1 MLPTTT
7 VTDWSARV
15 DAGQALDEGAL
26 ASLVTESLDASLGML
41 FTATPREELDEI
53 GRYARLQ
60 DEAWCGQVRS
70 IVAAYNR
77 ASDAQR
83 EFAADEIAL
92 ALGISPLSGSRVL
105 GEALDVAGL
114 PGLLESVENNV
125 LTRRHA
131 LAIVRELSL
140 VELTVEQRHAVTL
153 LTLARYTGQT
163 PGQLAQLVKRLIL
176 QVDLAA
182 AQARRDV
189 ATGRRYVAA
198 YGDVDGQASLSAR
211 GPAEQIAAIKA
222 RLAAELDAQIVD
234 PADDRTRA
242 QREYDLFVELLTTGT
257 VGDQQLLDYS
267 VAVIV
272 PFSTAAG
279 GDLELGDIPGYGP
292 ILPSTARELLEQT
305 EVLTQVAVD
314 ANGCVVAV
322 IDVLIDVLGDRV
334 TAARE
339 AYQDTRAFDGVLGRL
354 ATAPTLTD
362 LSTDAYR
369 TPTRLRRVLQHRDR
383 TCVFPGCT
391 RLASQADIDHRT
403 PWPAGR
409 TSTENCQ
416 CLCRRHHRAKQAV
429 FTVLADTDGIWW
441 ITRGGWRFLRRPQG
455 YGPAPRSVARPAD
468 NPVEAPPT
476 RKTTRPPGLRHA
488 RRVIRQR

>member
-1 MLPTTT
+1 MLPTAT
-7 VTDWSARV
+7 VTDWYARV
-15 DAGQALDEGAL
+15 DAGQALDATQL
-26 ASLVTESLDASLGML
+26 AERVDASLDASLGML

-131 LAIVRELSL
+131 LAVTRELSL
-140 VELTVEQRHAVTL
+140 VELTVEQRHAVVL

-163 PGQLAQLVKRLIL
+163 PGQLAKLVARLIV

-182 AQARRDV
+182 AAARQEI

-198 YGDVDGQASLSAR
+198 YGDVDGQAALSAK

-222 RLAAELDAQIVD
+222 RLAAELDNRVLDAS
-234 PADDRTRA
+234 DDRTRA
-242 QREYDLFVELLTTGT
+242 QREFDLFVELLTTGT

-279 GDLELGDIPGYGP
+279 GDLELGEIPGYGP

-305 EVLTQVAVD
+305 QVLTQVAVD

-322 IDVLIDVLGDRV
+322 SDVLGDRV
-334 TAARE
+334 TAARD
-339 AYQDTRAFDGVLGRL
+339 AYDGVLGRL

-391 RLASQADIDHRT
+391 RPASQADIDHRT

-429 FTVLADTDGIWW
+429 FTVLADTHGIWW

-455 YGPAPRSVARPAD
+455 Y
-468 NPVEAPPT
+468 
-476 RKTTRPPGLRHA
+476 
-488 RRVIRQR
+488 